1 MTTRSLTSLAWIST
15 LCAFTASA
23 TAEQYWIAYEG
34 NDFPENEGWER
45 HTYGGGAERWLE
57 DGVLVIDTTA
67 DLDISE
73 AYIHSDMRWPGPGET
88 FIAEWRLLV
97 DESLG
102 FHATDVIMS
111 RPAPPGDLTITHSTD
126 EVRILSDGTTFDIAP
141 GVFHSYR
148 IESEDMDLYRLF
160 VDGVS
165 VYEGYFQSPSIL
177 DPFLAFGEA
186 WHRSASLSRW
196 DYVRFG
202 IVPEPTSLTY
212 SILAALVLRQARPR
226 EWKGGHDA
234 IDVRCSSRPG
244 GAGCASRG
252 G

>member
-1 MTTRSLTSLAWIST
+1 MMRLLMFTLVIACGLASE
-15 LCAFTASA
+15 ARAD
-23 TAEQYWIAYEG
+23 QYWIAYEA
-34 NDFPENEGWER
+34 NDFPENEDWQR

-57 DGVLVIDTTA
+57 DGVLVVDTTA

-73 AYIHSDMRWPGPGET
+73 AYIHSDVRRPGPGDV
-88 FIAEWRLLV
+88 FLAEWRLLV
-97 DESLG
+97 DESVG

-148 IESEDMDLYRLF
+148 IESEDMDLYRLS

-165 VYEGYFQSPSIL
+165 VYEGYFQTPSIL
-177 DPFLAFGEA
+177 DPFFAFGEA

-202 IVPEPTSLTY
+202 IVPEPTSWM
-212 SILAALVLRQARPR
+212 LAVSMTSLAWAVHARRR
-226 EWKGGHDA
+226 E
-234 IDVRCSSRPG
+234 CSK
-244 GAGCASRG
+244 
-252 G
+252 